1 MAYFK
6 IEAPNEKVKY
16 IKDVD
21 RVNETLTFST
31 DREGCYEED
40 EGFFADSAFDYLKF
54 HFTEHYPEL
63 EYMSIDSRYGYEEDG
78 ILEEPIQVNNVAV
91 DAMAVGDAV
100 ADEGVF

>member
-31 DREGCYEED
+31 NREGCYEED

-63 EYMSIDSRYGYEEDG
+63 EYMSIDTRYDYENEG
-78 ILEEPIQVNNVAV
+78 IEEGPIQVNNVAV
-91 DAMAVGDAV
+91 DAMAVGD
-100 ADEGVF
+100 DIWQ